1 MSTPVQV
8 ASQSILVGQ
17 TAAEL
22 AAQVR
27 AGTVAAA
34 EVVEAHLSRIATID
48 PQLGAFEQLRA
59 GRALEE
65 AATLQSLG
73 LPLAG
78 VPIAIKD
85 NVTIRGESMR
95 NGSRATPH
103 AVAGVD
109 HPVVARLRAAGAVL
123 LGTTRVPELCVWG
136 DCDAAL
142 GTTRN
147 PWDLTRTSGGSS
159 GGSAAAVAAALV
171 PLALGADGM
180 GSIRIPAACCGIVGI
195 KPGAGVVP
203 SMLGIS
209 SWFGMA
215 ENGALA
221 TTVQDAALML
231 SVLAD
236 RPEFRMPG
244 VPMQRLRIAVSTRPP
259 LHGVRVDRESEAA
272 VFRTAEALT
281 AEGHHV
287 ERADPPRPSPRA
299 VISMLAHWFAGAAQE
314 AGGWDERMLERR
326 ARTHVRLGRLAERLG
341 LRRAQ
346 DRANWQ
352 MLNVPFFRRFDLL
365 ITPVLAGLPPRAE
378 WSRRSWTATMWTETR
393 FAPFPAPWNFAGY
406 PAASIP
412 AGIHSSGMPLSV
424 QLVAATGGEL
434 TILSVARQL
443 EILRPWPRHAP
454 VRI

>member
-1 MSTPVQV
+1 MAGA
-8 ASQSILVGQ
+8 ASRLIGQ
-17 TAAEL
+17 TAVEL

-27 AGTVAAA
+27 AGAVTPA
-34 EVVEAHLSRIATID
+34 EIVQAHLSHIAAID
-48 PQLGAFEQLRA
+48 PALGAFERLRA
-59 GRALEE
+59 ERAVEE
-65 AATLQSLG
+65 AARLRAVD

-85 NVTIRGESMR
+85 NVTISGEPMR

-103 AVAGVD
+103 AIADAD

-136 DCDAAL
+136 DCDSAL

-147 PWDLTRTSGGSS
+147 PWDTSRTSGGSS
-159 GGSAAAVAAALV
+159 GGSAAAVASAMA

-195 KPGAGVVP
+195 KPGAGIVP
-203 SMLGIS
+203 SMLGVS
-209 SWFGMA
+209 SWFGLA

-236 RPEFRMPG
+236 RPEFGAPD
-244 VPMQRLRIAVSTRPP
+244 VPARPLRIALSTRVP
-259 LHGVRVDRESEAA
+259 LVGVPIDRELEAA
-272 VFRTAEALT
+272 VFSTGEKLA

-287 ERADPPRPSPRA
+287 ERADPPRPSQRT
-299 VISMLAHWFAGAAQE
+299 VVSILAHWFAGAAQE
-314 AGGWDERMLERR
+314 AGVLDEGMLERR
-326 ARTHVRLGRLAERLG
+326 TRTHVRLGRLAERLR
-341 LRRAQ
+341 LRRPEH
-346 DRANWQ
+346 RASWRK
-352 MLNVPFFRRFDLL
+352 LHEPFFQRFDLL
-365 ITPVLAGLPPRAE
+365 ITPVLAALPPRADS
-378 WSRRSWTATMWTETR
+378 WSRRSWASTMWTETR
-393 FAPFPAPWNFAGY
+393 FAPFPASWNFAGY

-424 QLVAATGGEL
+424 QLVASTGGEQ
-434 TILSVARQL
+434 TILSVAKQL
-443 EILRPWPRHAP
+443 EMVGPWRRHAP
-454 VRI
+454 VHI